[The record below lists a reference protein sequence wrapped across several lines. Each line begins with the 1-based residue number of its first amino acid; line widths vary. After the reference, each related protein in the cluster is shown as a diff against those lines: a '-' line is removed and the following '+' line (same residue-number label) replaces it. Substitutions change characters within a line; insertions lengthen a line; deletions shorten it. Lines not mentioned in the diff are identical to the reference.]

1 MGWWGGDRLCQTRLI
16 PRSPDGDNISSHLKT
31 WTSYIVSIRLWK
43 GKFWLIAL
51 TRFLCI
57 KNMLVPLG
65 CPFLNHIIHYW
76 GHCSCLW
83 GEESMSWYM
92 WSCAFFP
99 QILFSYDPSRI
110 FLIPGDTTGPTT
122 RNITSCKEAWPRC
135 QGKPRPSR
143 VSVFVPRGKNIS
155 SN

>member
-1 MGWWGGDRLCQTRLI
+1 MSSRLSTDTHNL
-16 PRSPDGDNISSHLKT
+16 PNYNISIRNVKSLKDLNIL
-31 WTSYIVSIRLWK
+31 YCFIRLWK

-51 TRFLCI
+51 TRFLCM